1 MDLEENVVLN
11 IQFQVAGMILL
22 TVIIIMYTRQRALNL
37 LSEKYF
43 MRVFFSVYFC
53 VLTDIIS
60 VVAIGFSDV
69 IPDMLCKF
77 ACKLYLVAVVNVA
90 VSILVYTMCG
100 MVNKKSLLI
109 RLCYNVPFALFV
121 VAVCFLPLNYY
132 LGEDV
137 VYTYGKSVEITY
149 VVAVLYIIA
158 VACLIVKYRKA
169 LPSYKRS
176 SITFLIIVWFA
187 TALIQFF
194 NQELLL
200 VSYSISVSVAYMYMK
215 LENPENNIDRDT
227 GAFNRNALYTYI
239 TTKQE
244 RDDKGLS
251 LLVISIN
258 DFKFITETFGY
269 KNANSLL
276 KAIVNFL
283 NRNEKCEVFKRSES
297 AFTIIYD
304 DMEELKDD
312 LERIKSRFEMPWKVD
327 DITLNV
333 YFKACYI
340 FVKDKEKPDGITETI
355 NYFLLKCKNDSNSI
369 IEIDEPKLK
378 EKNEISRAEHAV
390 KRAIE
395 TNSIDV
401 YYQPIYSTEKGKYIS
416 AEALVRIKDEDGNF
430 ISPELFIPISEQNGK
445 ILEIGK
451 MVFEKVCRMI
461 KETNPQKYG
470 IEYIE
475 VNLSVVQCMQD
486 NLAETLI
493 DIMKKYDVPPSYINL
508 EITETAAVKSEKIF
522 EKNMEKL
529 INAGATFSIDD
540 YGSGYS
546 NMNYVIGLPISIVKI
561 DKDFVWSYF
570 KNEKARIAFEFAISM
585 LHNMELKI
593 VAEGIEEKNQADKMH
608 ELGVDDIQGYYY
620 SKPVNSDEFIDV
632 IKTQY
637 DD

>member
-1 MDLEENVVLN
+1 MVLN
-11 IQFQVAGMILL
+11 IQFQVAGIILL

-43 MRVFFSVYFC
+43 MKVFFSVYIC
-53 VLTDIIS
+53 VLLDVIS
-60 VVAIGFSDV
+60 VLAINNSELMSDR
-69 IPDMLCKF
+69 LCKF
-77 ACKLYLVAVVNVA
+77 ICKLYLVSVVNVA
-90 VSILVYTMCG
+90 LSIIIYTIYG
-100 MVNKKSLLI
+100 VLI
-109 RLCYNVPFALFV
+109 RKPWLVKVCYIPFIV
-121 VAVCFLPLNYY
+121 FLVLECILPINYY
-132 LGEDV
+132 ADNGS
-137 VYTYGKSVEITY
+137 VYTYGSAVVCTY
-149 VVAVLYIIA
+149 IVAVMYIIA
-158 VACLIVKYRKA
+158 VAFYIVKYGKT

-187 TALIQFF
+187 TAIIQFF
-194 NQELLL
+194 NEELLL

-239 TTKQE
+239 VTRQE
-244 RDDKGLS
+244 RDDKGLA
-251 LLVISIN
+251 LLVISIS
-258 DFKFITETFGY
+258 DFKFIVETFGY
-269 KNANSLL
+269 KNANLLL
-276 KAIVNFL
+276 KEIVSFFNK
-283 NRNEKCEVFKRSES
+283 NAKCEVFKRSENE
-297 AFTIIYD
+297 FTIIYD
-304 DMEELKDD
+304 DMESLNEH
-312 LERIKSRFEMPWKVD
+312 LEVIKQRFDSPWQVD
-327 DITLNV
+327 DIIINICFTGCSL
-333 YFKACYI
+333 
-340 FVKDKEKPDGITETI
+340 FVKDKEKPDSITETI
-355 NYFLLKCKNDSNSI
+355 NYFLLKCKNDSNNI
-369 IEIDEPKLK
+369 IEIDEPKLE
-378 EKNEISRAEHAV
+378 EKNKISRAEKAV
-390 KRAIE
+390 NKAIE
-395 TNSIDV
+395 TNTIDV

-416 AEALVRIKDEDGNF
+416 AEALVRIKDEDDKF

-445 ILEIGK
+445 ILEIGRI
-451 MVFEKVCRMI
+451 VFEKVCKMI
-461 KETNPQKYG
+461 KETNPAKYG

-493 DIMKKYDVPPSYINL
+493 AIMKKYDVEPSFINL

-529 INAGATFSIDD
+529 IDAGATFSIDD

-593 VAEGIEEKNQADKMH
+593 VAEGIEEKKQADKMH

-620 SKPVNSDEFIDV
+620 SKPVDSEEFIDV